1 LPHSGTCGD
10 KRQEVAAFTGCVI
23 LSSYLVLFIMFY
35 FSTYK
40 KPSTKKALKKA
51 QKTEVPTIS
60 ETADMASDALKTA
73 TTAIVDTVNEDRCIR
88 G

>member
-1 LPHSGTCGD
+1 M
-10 KRQEVAAFTGCVI
+10 TGCAI
-23 LSSYLVLFIMFY
+23 ISSYLVLFIMFY

-51 QKTEVPTIS
+51 AKTEVPSVAETTELAADVLKSATAAVVENASS
-60 ETADMASDALKTA
+60 EK
-73 TTAIVDTVNEDRCIR
+73 CIR

>member
-1 LPHSGTCGD
+1 
-10 KRQEVAAFTGCVI
+10 
-23 LSSYLVLFIMFY
+23 MFY

-40 KPSTKKALKKA
+40 KPSTKKAIKKA

-60 ETADMASDALKTA
+60 ETADMASDALKSA
-73 TTAIVDTVNEDRCIR
+73 TTAIVDTVNEDRCVR